1 MLGVNV
7 VILQDDQILL
17 MKREDFEVWCLPGG
31 MMEAGEAPADAAI
44 REAKE
49 ETGLDVRLLRLSGV
63 YSRSNWQN
71 SDYHVFVFTA
81 EITGGIL
88 TPQPEEALEL
98 QFFALDALPDGMLVG
113 QRHRI
118 LDAAQNHSEALVVV
132 EQPEWSLPPLSRA
145 EIYRMRDDSGL
156 GRREFYERHY
166 PPLHADKIIQQV
178 PAKSDPDT

>member
-7 VILQDDQILL
+7 AILQNNQILL
-17 MKREDFEVWCLPGG
+17 MKREDFEVWCMPGG
-31 MMEAGEAPADAAI
+31 MIEVGEVPADAAI

-71 SDYHVFVFTA
+71 SDYHIFVFTA
-81 EITGGIL
+81 EITSGTL

-98 QFFALDALPDGMLVG
+98 QFFALDALPDALLIG
-113 QRHRI
+113 QQHRI
-118 LDAAQNHSEALVVV
+118 LDAVQNRSEAVVTV
-132 EQPEWSLPPLSRA
+132 EQPEWGLPNISRA
-145 EIYRMRDDSGL
+145 EVYRMRDESGL

-166 PPLHADKIIQQV
+166 PPLRPDKIIQQV
-178 PAKSDPDT
+178 PDKQLK